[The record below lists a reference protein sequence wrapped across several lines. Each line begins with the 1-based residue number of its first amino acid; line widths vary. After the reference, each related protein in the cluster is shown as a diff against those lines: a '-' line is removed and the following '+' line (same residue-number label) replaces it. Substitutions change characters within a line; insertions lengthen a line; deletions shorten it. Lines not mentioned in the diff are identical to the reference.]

1 MGWATPGKCTD
12 RVMALTK
19 TCQHFVS
26 TRRRHVKIK
35 IVLNGS
41 IIFQAIFR
49 FVPACRNHF
58 VVMKYP
64 TAVQNVIGA
73 ANPALYRTE
82 PEFLLIG
89 LLCDY

>member
-1 MGWATPGKCTD
+1 MV

-19 TCQHFVS
+19 ICQHFVS
-26 TRRRHVKIK
+26 TRRSHVKIK
-35 IVLNGS
+35 IVLDGS
-41 IIFQAIFR
+41 IIYQEIFR
-49 FVPACRNHF
+49 FIPACRNHF
-58 VVMKYP
+58 VVIKYP
-64 TAVQNVIGA
+64 TTAQNVIGA